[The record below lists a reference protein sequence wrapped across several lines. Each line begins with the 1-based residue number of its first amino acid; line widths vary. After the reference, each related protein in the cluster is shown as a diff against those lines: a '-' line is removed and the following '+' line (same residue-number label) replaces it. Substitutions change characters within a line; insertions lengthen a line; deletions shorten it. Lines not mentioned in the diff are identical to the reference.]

1 MEYGDKYWRSDYSPV
16 RDFEALA
23 ALSYLAEVRQGWTM
37 NPTLQ
42 YIVHPG
48 GGYVLDAGTPKAVKN
63 AFVLGLRTVLKF

>member
-1 MEYGDKYWRSDYSPV
+1 M

-23 ALSYLAEVRQGWTM
+23 AVSYLAEVRQGWTV

-48 GGYVLDAGTPKAVKN
+48 GGYVLDAGVPQAVKN
-63 AFVLGLRTVLKF
+63 ALVLGVRTVLKF